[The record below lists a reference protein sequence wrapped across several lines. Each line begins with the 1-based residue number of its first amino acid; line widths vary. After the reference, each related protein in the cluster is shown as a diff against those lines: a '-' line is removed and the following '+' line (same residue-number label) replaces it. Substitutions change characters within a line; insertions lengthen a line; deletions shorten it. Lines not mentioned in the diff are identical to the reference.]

1 MPSGVFVIEELFQ
14 VVQSRKINSPD
25 GSYTAQLLKGDIN
38 RIAQKVVEEAGEAAI
53 AGATLRKNELA
64 EELADLYY
72 HTLVLLAASDM
83 SFAEVCKVLED
94 RRTG

>member
-1 MPSGVFVIEELFQ
+1 M
-14 VVQSRKINSPD
+14 
-25 GSYTAQLLKGDIN
+25 
-38 RIAQKVVEEAGEAAI
+38 EEAGEAAI